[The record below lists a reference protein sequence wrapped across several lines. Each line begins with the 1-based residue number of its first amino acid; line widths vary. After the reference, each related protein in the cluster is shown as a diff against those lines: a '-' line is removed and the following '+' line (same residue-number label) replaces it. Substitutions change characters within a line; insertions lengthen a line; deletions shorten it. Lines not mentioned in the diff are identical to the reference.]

1 MALLSAERGQ
11 RDAERHVVIIAC
23 VSVGSLFLLCACGG
37 GGLYLLSQNNLKLT
51 QQLNEV
57 LQESVQEHKEEIAFL
72 RDWRYHE
79 QDI

>member
-1 MALLSAERGQ
+1 
-11 RDAERHVVIIAC
+11 
-23 VSVGSLFLLCACGG
+23 
-37 GGLYLLSQNNLKLT
+37 LYLLSQNNLKLT